1 MSGTGMR
8 LRVVTIWRANA
19 KLRHGKMNEHDVVR
33 VKETVVV
40 TPITDESPVEIQAG
54 WEGVI
59 VECAD
64 THAPMVEFMKYR
76 EEPIIA
82 HIEASNLEAIRPSK
96 RSTSNLR

>member
-1 MSGTGMR
+1 
-8 LRVVTIWRANA
+8 
-19 KLRHGKMNEHDVVR
+19 MNELDQVR
-33 VKETVVV
+33 VRQMVMA

-82 HIEASNLEAIRPSK
+82 HIEAANLEVIRPSK